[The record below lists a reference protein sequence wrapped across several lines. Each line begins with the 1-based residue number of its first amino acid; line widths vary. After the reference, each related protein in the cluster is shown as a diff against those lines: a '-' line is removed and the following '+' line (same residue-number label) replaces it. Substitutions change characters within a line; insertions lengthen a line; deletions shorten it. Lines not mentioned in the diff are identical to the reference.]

1 MAKTR
6 GAAGPGAG
14 LAARKHSKENLAT
27 GPGAVNRVFKAKAN
41 AAAAGAVKKT
51 SKSNALVAVENLTQQ
66 TRGLR
71 LELKSGNKE
80 NILGSRKSSR
90 VTVVSKKTKPKA
102 KASLEEEDPL
112 LVSADLLP
120 PGVDDIDE
128 EEDPQVVSDNVKH
141 IYAYLR
147 QMEDKFAIPKDFL
160 RNSSIT
166 PRMRSILINWLAQ
179 VSLQFKLLPE
189 TLYLTVEIIDRFL
202 SHQGQL
208 QYKSLQ
214 LVGVSSML
222 IACKYEEM
230 YVPEVNDF
238 VFITDQA
245 YDTKTILSK
254 ELEILKALSFNIGKP
269 IALNFLRRNSK
280 AGYVGVRHH
289 TLAKYILEESLTNYT
304 LASVKPSEKAAA
316 ALLISLKILDPTVE
330 LHELWSPNLTFYS
343 GYALADLTVA
353 ASALSKCLLQAPNSK
368 YTAAYDK
375 YNCASKSHVSRL
387 PELHEDILKS
397 FAIES

>member
-6 GAAGPGAG
+6 GATGPGAG

>member
-6 GAAGPGAG
+6 GTTGSTTGV
-14 LAARKHSKENLAT
+14 AARKHSKENIGT
-27 GPGAVNRVFKAKAN
+27 GGVSRVSKAKTN
-41 AAAAGAVKKT
+41 NVGGAAGAVKKT

-71 LELKSGNKE
+71 LDIKAGNKE
-80 NILGSRKSSR
+80 NNVKKYSR
-90 VTVVSKKTKPKA
+90 VTVPSKKTSKSKA
-102 KASLEEEDPL
+102 KVTVDPEEL
-112 LVSADLLP
+112 QVLVAPDLLP
-120 PGVDDIDE
+120 EGVDDIDE

-166 PRMRSILINWLAQ
+166 PRMRSILVNWLAQ

-202 SHQGQL
+202 SQQGPL

-245 YDTKTILSK
+245 YDTKMILAK
-254 ELEILKALSFNIGKP
+254 ELEILKTLSFNIGKP

-280 AGYVGVRHH
+280 AGFVGVRHH
-289 TLAKYILEESLTNYT
+289 TLAKYILEETLTNYP

-316 ALLISLKILDPTVE
+316 ALLISLKILDPSTS
-330 LHELWSPNLTFYS
+330 LQDLWSPNLTFYS
-343 GYALADLTVA
+343 GYSLGDLMATA
-353 ASALSKCLLQAPNSK
+353 GQLSKCLLQAPTSK

-387 PELHEDILKS
+387 PEMHEEVLKS
-397 FAIES
+397 FTTES

>member
-80 NILGSRKSSR
+80 NVLGSRKSSR
-90 VTVVSKKTKPKA
+90 VTVLSKKIKPKA

-304 LASVKPSEKAAA
+304 LAYVKPSEKAAA
-316 ALLISLKILDPTVE
+316 ALLISLKILDPSVE